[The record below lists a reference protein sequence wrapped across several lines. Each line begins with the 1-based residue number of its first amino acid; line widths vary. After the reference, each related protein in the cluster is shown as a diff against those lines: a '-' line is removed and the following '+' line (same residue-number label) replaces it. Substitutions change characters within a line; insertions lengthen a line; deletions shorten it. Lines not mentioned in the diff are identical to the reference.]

1 MRLDHPVLALVGET
15 RRLSLTHGSRAA
27 WAQRYM
33 TRSADTR
40 LLERA
45 LPDHVH
51 LFGLAARD
59 AVSDDVV
66 LRLQVR
72 VRASERDGCLAGW
85 FLVCMA
91 FPVLPRICLDYLY
104 SLFSINVL
112 IIFPY

>member
-1 MRLDHPVLALVGET
+1 VRLDHPVQALVGET
-15 RRLSLTHGSRAA
+15 RRLDKDKSRAA

-33 TRSADTR
+33 TDSGDTR

-66 LRLQVR
+66 MRLQVCAR
-72 VRASERDGCLAGW
+72 VCARGSAKRVAVAW
-85 FLVCMA
+85 A
-91 FPVLPRICLDYLY
+91 ICLHETPL
-104 SLFSINVL
+104 VL
-112 IIFPY
+112 LCAHQGSGV